1 MGICNA
7 TGRAWA
13 GSGGDSSTA
22 GPPAAAALLPVMP
35 PDGERLFLQALGL
48 EEQFTAPAKQA
59 LKAAEET
66 AAARA
71 RARLTRSGEIDR
83 RKLGSK
89 RQARSGHLDSAFKK
103 ARRCHDPAKSRWWD
117 VYLDC
122 METFDEQGWHG
133 RKFRKRFRVPR
144 KLYEELVAEASAW
157 PALCDE
163 QQCSH
168 PRPLSGAP
176 CG

>member
-103 ARRCHDPAKSRWWD
+103 ARRCHDPAKSRWWGTSTAWRR
-117 VYLDC
+117 L
-122 METFDEQGWHG
+122 TSKGGTAGNSG
-133 RKFRKRFRVPR
+133 RGSECPGNSMKSWWQRS
-144 KLYEELVAEASAW
+144 EATHYMLS
-157 PALCDE
+157 LC
-163 QQCSH
+163 
-168 PRPLSGAP
+168 
-176 CG
+176 